1 MESATQ
7 SSSKPKRDS
16 HFKKFMKKAVKSPQL
31 VVGTSIVAFFI
42 LVAIFAPLLAPH
54 DPLAQSIPN
63 RFQGFF
69 TPGHI
74 FGTDNLGRDILSRLI
89 YGARISLTFG
99 ILATAMGAT
108 VGTIIGLISGYYRGK
123 TDSILMR
130 FVDVLLA
137 FPGLLLAFGI
147 VAVLGR
153 SMFNVILA
161 IAVFAVPTFARIVRG
176 STLGVVKLE
185 YIDAIRAMGAGDL
198 RIIFFHILPNV
209 LSPIIVQATLNVG
222 TAIVGA
228 SSLAFLGVGTPP
240 PTPDWG
246 IMINQG
252 REALHMHPRL
262 VILPGIAIFLL
273 VVGINLFGNGLRDVL
288 QPKKQT

>member
-1 MESATQ
+1 MGGTAP
-7 SSSKPKRDS
+7 KPRSDS
-16 HFKKFMKKAVKSPQL
+16 RFAKFLRKAVKSPQL
-31 VVGTSIVAFFI
+31 VVGTSIVVFFV
-42 LVAIFAPLLAPH
+42 LVAIFAPFLAPH
-54 DPLAQSIPN
+54 DPLYVSIPN

-74 FGTDNLGRDILSRLI
+74 LGTDMLGRDILSRLI
-89 YGARISLTFG
+89 FGARVSLMVG
-99 ILATAMGAT
+99 ITATSIGAT
-108 VGTIIGLISGYYRGK
+108 IGTIVGLISGYYGGK
-123 TDSILMR
+123 VDSVVMR
-130 FVDVLLA
+130 FIDVMLA
-137 FPGLLLAFGI
+137 FPGLLLALGI
-147 VAVLGR
+147 VAALGSSTR
-153 SMFNVILA
+153 NVVLA
-161 IAVFAVPTFARIVRG
+161 ISVFAVPTFARIVRG

-198 RIIFFHILPNV
+198 RIIFLHILPNV

-246 IMINQG
+246 IMLNQG
-252 REALHMHPRL
+252 REALHLHPRL
-262 VILPGIAIFLL
+262 VMLPGIAIFLL

-288 QPKKQT
+288 QPKKRT